1 MVILHFRVQRNG
13 QVIQM
18 ELYDNYD
25 IYICTERCM
34 QVETDY
40 FLILIE
46 RKC

>member
-25 IYICTERCM
+25 IYIYIYVQNDACKLKRTI
-34 QVETDY
+34 
-40 FLILIE
+40 F
-46 RKC
+46 